1 MLLESVLR
9 PTIALLP
16 VLALMAV
23 TLGTAGCDR
32 RKPADEQATAT
43 VPEDSAAPSDA
54 DSGQPERVGTI
65 DRSQQ
70 GQAAPTTAFTAPDG
84 KRVTLAD
91 FRGKPLLVNLWAT
104 WCAPCVREM
113 PTLDAL
119 AVRESGKLQ
128 VLVVSQDLEGA
139 AKVTP
144 FFEKAK
150 FRALQPYLDPDVGLS
165 TGYGVNLPTTI
176 LYDAQGK
183 EVWRVSGDMEWDGET
198 AATWIAEAG

>member
-1 MLLESVLR
+1 MRS
-9 PTIALLP
+9 TIALL
-16 VLALMAV
+16 LI
-23 TLGTAGCDR
+23 LGLGIAGCDSG
-32 RKPADEQATAT
+32 KQPQPQATAT
-43 VPEDSAAPSDA
+43 VADESTAAADNASDE
-54 DSGQPERVGTI
+54 PERVGTV
-65 DRSQQ
+65 DRSKQ
-70 GQAAPTTAFTAPDG
+70 GEAAPAYGFLDPAG
-84 KRVTLAD
+84 KPVTLAA

-113 PTLDAL
+113 PTLDRL
-119 AVRESGKLQ
+119 AVREKGKLQ
-128 VLVVSQDLEGA
+128 VLVISQDLDGA

-150 FRALQPYLDPDVGLS
+150 FTALQPYLDPDVKFS

-183 EVWRVSGDMEWDGET
+183 EVWRVSGDMDWDGET

>member
-1 MLLESVLR
+1 MRS
-9 PTIALLP
+9 TIALL
-16 VLALMAV
+16 LI
-23 TLGTAGCDR
+23 TGLGIAGCDSG
-32 RKPADEQATAT
+32 KQPEPQATAT
-43 VPEDSAAPSDA
+43 VADESAAGA
-54 DSGQPERVGTI
+54 DNATDEPERVGTV
-65 DRSQQ
+65 DRSKK
-70 GQAAPTTAFTAPDG
+70 GEAAPDHGFLDPAG
-84 KRVTLAD
+84 KPVTLAA

-113 PTLDAL
+113 PTLDRL
-119 AVRESGKLQ
+119 AVREKDRLQ
-128 VLVVSQDLEGA
+128 VLVISQDLDGA

-150 FRALQPYLDPDVGLS
+150 FTALQPYLDPDVKFS

-198 AATWIAEAG
+198 AATWIGEAG